1 MTAEPPQGLV
11 TEAVRSLE
19 VRWIFPGQLE
29 AAVAGWFGRFPA
41 SRGITRG
48 HLSAGSAV
56 FRAVGEGPRGRGAGG
71 EGLPRQPGNPRG
83 TRPRPRTPGVLAEVV
98 LSGQPAHARQR
109 RPAQLAA
116 GAQAAADQPVRAGQR
131 AGPDARR
138 QGRAGSRGA
147 RWNSPRSAPAARTGG
162 PWASRRPARPICS
175 AAHSRPPPRSCSPI
189 PCLAAWNPARIT
201 PGPTRSGSA
210 SGRMPGVT
218 QAPENYPSA
227 TSSRGFT
234 VTAAGR
240 AAVADHRRTVTSPS
254 GASRS
259 VRSSTAAGIGPLLAA
274 ALHGPQEYAY
284 AGPQDGEV
292 AEHLDHQ
299 HYPGRLG
306 FRGDVPET
314 HR

>member
-1 MTAEPPQGLV
+1 MTAEPPQSLV

-41 SRGITRG
+41 RAESREDAYLLDPQFSGLSVKVRGGGALEVKAYRGSPGILEIPG
-48 HLSAGSAV
+48 
-56 FRAVGEGPRGRGAGG
+56 RARGRL
-71 EGLPRQPGNPRG
+71 ESWQKWSFPSQP
-83 TRPRPRTPGVLAEVV
+83 
-98 LSGQPAHARQR
+98 RQR
-109 RPAQLAA
+109 RPARLAC

-131 AGPDARR
+131 AGLTRAS
-138 QGRAGSRGA
+138 GRAGSRGA
-147 RWNSPRSAPAARTGG
+147 RWNSPRSSPAVRTGG

-175 AAHSRPPPRSCSPI
+175 TAHSRLPPRSYSPT
-189 PCLAAWNPARIT
+189 PCPAARNPARIT
-201 PGPTRSGSA
+201 PRPTPSGSA
-210 SGRMPGVT
+210 SGRMPGAT
-218 QAPENYPSA
+218 SAPENCPCA
-227 TSSRGFT
+227 TSSRGFH
-234 VTAAGR
+234 R
-240 AAVADHRRTVTSPS
+240 HRSRPPAVADHRRTVTSPS

-259 VRSSTAAGIGPLLAA
+259 VRSSTAAGIGSLLAA

-299 HYPGRLG
+299 HYPGHLG

>member
-1 MTAEPPQGLV
+1 MV
-11 TEAVRSLE
+11 RAV
-19 VRWIFPGQLE
+19 PGC
-29 AAVAGWFGRFPA
+29 
-41 SRGITRG
+41 RGIPRG

-56 FRAVGEGPRGRGAGG
+56 FRAVGEGPRGQGIGG
-71 EGLPRQPGNPRG
+71 EGLPRQPREPRG
-83 TRPRPRTPGVLAEVV
+83 TRPRPRPPGVLAEVV
-98 LSGQPAHARQR
+98 LSGQPVPPRQR
-109 RPAQLAA
+109 RPARLAA
-116 GAQAAADQPVRAGQR
+116 GAQAAADQPVPAGQR
-131 AGPDARR
+131 ARPRYPPW
-138 QGRAGSRGA
+138 GRAGSRGA
-147 RWNSPRSAPAARTGG
+147 RSNSPRSAPAARTGG

-175 AAHSRPPPRSCSPI
+175 AAHSRPPPRSYSPT
-189 PCLAAWNPARIT
+189 PCPAARNPARIT
-201 PGPTRSGSA
+201 PRPTPSGSA
-210 SGRMPGVT
+210 SGRMPGAT
-218 QAPENYPSA
+218 PAPENYPSA
-227 TSSRGFT
+227 TSSRRFT
-234 VTAAGR
+234 DTAAGR